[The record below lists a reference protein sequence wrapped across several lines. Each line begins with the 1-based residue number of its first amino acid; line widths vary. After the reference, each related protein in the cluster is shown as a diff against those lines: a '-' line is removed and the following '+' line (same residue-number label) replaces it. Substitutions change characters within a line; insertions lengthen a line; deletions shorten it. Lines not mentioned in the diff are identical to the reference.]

1 MKSVIFTPVVTILTN
16 EGKIDLEGNHKVM
29 EHLIAGGVDG
39 IVPLGSTGE
48 FTWFSK
54 EEKIKFLDDYIRAV
68 DGRVDIIAGTGDLQY
83 ENVVEVSNHVL
94 AQGIRGVMIMSEFY
108 FNMSQDN
115 LYTYYA
121 YMAEHINGKIC
132 IYNFPARSGSSISG
146 ETLAKLAVKYPNI
159 AGIKDS
165 VTDFEHTKELLD
177 KVLPVRPDFE
187 VFSGFDDHFLLNKE
201 NGGVGGICAL
211 SNFAPELWSYVV
223 KTINEADPDTAKRE
237 FDRIVSMMPIYGME
251 SNSHRLIKG
260 LLKYRGLDINTFS
273 HFPFNTLKPDS
284 LEKAI
289 ELYEKVRI

>member
-115 LYTYYA
+115 LYLSLI
-121 YMAEHINGKIC
+121 HI
-132 IYNFPARSGSSISG
+132 
-146 ETLAKLAVKYPNI
+146 
-159 AGIKDS
+159 
-165 VTDFEHTKELLD
+165 
-177 KVLPVRPDFE
+177 
-187 VFSGFDDHFLLNKE
+187 
-201 NGGVGGICAL
+201 
-211 SNFAPELWSYVV
+211 
-223 KTINEADPDTAKRE
+223 
-237 FDRIVSMMPIYGME
+237 
-251 SNSHRLIKG
+251 
-260 LLKYRGLDINTFS
+260 
-273 HFPFNTLKPDS
+273 
-284 LEKAI
+284 
-289 ELYEKVRI
+289 